1 MATVFIPALMRDL
14 CGGRHSVE
22 VAGST
27 LRQVLANLEPE
38 CPGLYALVVEDGMV
52 RPGIQ
57 LAVNGIV
64 SATGLLRAVPD
75 DAEVLTL
82 PAFSGGERE
91 RSARPYGLPPSL
103 RRRG

>member
-1 MATVFIPALMRDL
+1 MATVIIPTLMRDL

-57 LAVNGIV
+57 LAVNGV
-64 SATGLLRAVPD
+64 ASASGLLRAVPD
-75 DAEVLTL
+75 DAEVLIL
-82 PAFSGGERE
+82 PAFSGGQ
-91 RSARPYGLPPSL
+91 RSAAP
-103 RRRG
+103 